1 VNITR
6 KAALGGLAITAAGA
20 LLLAGC
26 APAPE
31 TGAETPAATDAPEAS
46 SFMPCMV
53 SDAGGFDDKS
63 FNELAHTGLVKAAG
77 DLGLDYKAIESAG
90 DAEYAPNI
98 NGLVDEGCNLI
109 ITVGFALSAAT
120 VEAAL
125 ANPEVEFAILDD
137 AADNDFDGKT
147 DAPNIKPLLFDT
159 AEAAFLGGY
168 TAASYSTSGV
178 VGTFGGVG
186 FPTVSIFMDGFAQG
200 VAYYNEAKGA
210 NVQVL
215 GWDVNNPDA
224 GVFVSGDPAVG
235 FAAGPLPLAIAEGF
249 IAQGADVI
257 HPVGGPIFESAAAA
271 IEASGKDVALVG
283 VDADQ
288 YLTAPAQASLFLT
301 SVQKLM
307 DAAVYDVIQA
317 AAAGEFDATPYIG
330 TLENGGVGLAP
341 FHDFES
347 KVSPDLQGELDAIAA
362 DIMSGKLVVTSYL
375 K

>member
-1 VNITR
+1 MNTTR
-6 KAALGGLAITAAGA
+6 KAAFGGLALAAASA

-31 TGAETPAATDAPEAS
+31 APAETTSPDAPQAS
-46 SFMPCMV
+46 SFLPCMV
-53 SDAGGFDDKS
+53 SDTGGFDDKS
-63 FNELAHTGLVKAAG
+63 FNQLAYEGLEAAAGELGVEFNAIQSGSDADYLPNIDGLVA
-77 DLGLDYKAIESAG
+77 
-90 DAEYAPNI
+90 
-98 NGLVDEGCNLI
+98 EGCTLI
-109 ITVGFALSAAT
+109 FTVGFALSSAT

-125 ANPEVEFAILDD
+125 ANPDVEFAILDD
-137 AADNDFDGKT
+137 AADNDFDGTT

-159 AEAAFLGGY
+159 AEAAFLAGY
-168 TAASYSTSGV
+168 TAASYSKSGI

-186 FPTVSIFMDGFAQG
+186 FPTVSIFMDGYAQG

-210 NVQVL
+210 SVQVL
-215 GWDVNNPDA
+215 GWDTANPDA
-224 GVFVSGDPAVG
+224 GTFVSGDPAVG
-235 FAAGPLPLAIAEGF
+235 FAAGPLPLAIAENL

-271 IEASGKDVALVG
+271 IEASGKDVAMVG

-288 YLTAPAQASLFLT
+288 FLTAPAQAHLFLT

-307 DAAVYDVIQA
+307 DVAVYDVVLA
-317 AAAGEFDATPYIG
+317 SAAGDFDPTPYVG
-330 TLENGGVGLAP
+330 TLENGGVGIAP

-347 KVSPDLQGELDAIAA
+347 KVAPELQGELDAIAA
-362 DIMSGKLVVTSYL
+362 KITSGELVVTSYL

>member
-1 VNITR
+1 MKTSR
-6 KAALGGLAITAAGA
+6 KAAISGLALAAAGA

-31 TGAETPAATDAPEAS
+31 ATETPGATTAPAASD
-46 SFMPCMV
+46 FLPCMV

-63 FNELAHTGLVKAAG
+63 FNQLAYTGIEAAAKELGIEFN
-77 DLGLDYKAIESAG
+77 AIESGGEA
-90 DAEYAPNI
+90 DYLPNI
-98 NGLVDEGCNLI
+98 NGLVDEGCTLI
-109 ITVGFALSAAT
+109 FTVGFALSSAT
-120 VEAAL
+120 VEAAI
-125 ANPEVEFAILDD
+125 AHPEVQFAILDD
-137 AADNDFDGKT
+137 AADNDFNGTT

-159 AEAAFLGGY
+159 AEAAFLAGY
-168 TAASYSTSGV
+168 TAASYSKSGI

-215 GWDVNNPDA
+215 GWDTKNPDA

-249 IAQGADVI
+249 ISQGADVI
-257 HPVGGPIFESAAAA
+257 HPVGGPIFESAAGA
-271 IEASGKDVALVG
+271 IEASGKDVVLVG

-288 YLTAPAQASLFLT
+288 YLTAPAQAHLFLT

-307 DAAVYDVIQA
+307 DAAVYDTVMA
-317 AAAGEFDATPYIG
+317 SAGGAFDPTPYVG
-330 TLENGGVGLAP
+330 TLDNGGVGIAP
-341 FHDFES
+341 FHDYES
-347 KVSPDLQGELDAIAA
+347 KVSADLKGELDAIIAK
-362 DIMSGKLVVTSYL
+362 ITSGELIVTSYL

>member
-1 VNITR
+1 VNISR
-6 KAALGGLAITAAGA
+6 KAGLSALALAATSA

-31 TGAETPAATDAPEAS
+31 APTEPTGTDAPVAAS
-46 SFMPCMV
+46 FLPCMV
-53 SDAGGFDDKS
+53 SDAGGFNDKS
-63 FNELAHTGLVKAAG
+63 FNELAHAGIETAAAE
-77 DLGLDYKAIESAG
+77 LGIDFKAIESKS
-90 DAEYAPNI
+90 DADYLPNI
-98 NGLVDEGCNLI
+98 DGLIKDGCTLI
-109 ITVGFALSAAT
+109 FTVGFALSSAT

-137 AADNDFDGKT
+137 AADNDFDGQT

-168 TAASYSTSGV
+168 AAASYSKTGI
-178 VGTFGGVG
+178 VGTFGGVD

-200 VAYYNEAKGA
+200 VAYFNEEKGA

-215 GWDVNNPDA
+215 GWDVTNPN
-224 GVFVSGDPAVG
+224 GGSFVSGDPAVG
-235 FAAGPLPLAIAEGF
+235 FAAGPLPLAIAENL

-257 HPVGGPIFESAAAA
+257 HPVGGPIFLSAAAA
-271 IEASGKDVALVG
+271 IEASGKDIALVG

-288 YLTAPAQASLFLT
+288 YLTAPAQGPLFLT

-307 DAAVYDVIQA
+307 DATVYDVIMA
-317 AAAGEFDATPYIG
+317 SADGKFDATPYVG
-330 TLENGGVGLAP
+330 TLENGGVGIAP

-362 DIMSGKLVVTSYL
+362 KITSGEIVVSSYL